1 MKSILIKD
9 TTKEERERIVADAL
23 GCGSDCSMCCAC
35 GDMEIDYQQYIDG
48 KKEIAQLN
56 AEYRANTMIGHQ
68 KSDYAQENCC
78 IEYRKFFEIGKGIFK
93 NYF

>member
-35 GDMEIDYQQYIDG
+35 GGMEIDYQQYIDG

-56 AEYRANTMIGHQ
+56 AERFLKLERGFSIVISDSGLRYVCKVRSVYQ
-68 KSDYAQENCC
+68 K
-78 IEYRKFFEIGKGIFK
+78 RFLP
-93 NYF
+93 

>member
-9 TTKEERERIVADAL
+9 TTKEEREKIVAESL

-35 GDMEIDYQQYIDG
+35 GAMEIDYQQYIDG

-56 AEYRANTMIGHQ
+56 AEIRAACTACLCSYISFNP
-68 KSDYAQENCC
+68 KSELKARQSQ
-78 IEYRKFFEIGKGIFK
+78 FK
-93 NYF
+93 SASVYL